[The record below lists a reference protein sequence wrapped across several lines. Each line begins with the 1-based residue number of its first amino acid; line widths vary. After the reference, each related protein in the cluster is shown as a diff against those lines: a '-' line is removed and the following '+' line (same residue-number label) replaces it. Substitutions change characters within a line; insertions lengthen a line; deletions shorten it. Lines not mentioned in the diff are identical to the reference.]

1 MTGGGAGKS
10 SDIGFSMSFNIFRL
24 SGFSLWGGGDPGNSI
39 LGELMGVGC

>member
-1 MTGGGAGKS
+1 MTGGGAGRS